1 MKVNRKTEILRRSTK
16 RYNILK
22 GGSGSGKSY
31 GATQVEVMKAFQN
44 KEKVLFVRKVARTL
58 RDSCFALT
66 KTVLSDS
73 GFKRGEDYQYNKTDM
88 SFEFSNGSQ
97 FIMAGLDDV
106 DKLKSIAG
114 ITRIF
119 IEEFDQL
126 EETDFTQ
133 LDLRLRGNHIFLPQI
148 TGAFNPVSVSH
159 WLKKRFFDNVNKET
173 TCIIESN
180 YKDNA
185 FLDQNYIDML
195 NRLVDIDENMHRIYV
210 LNEWGL
216 EDTSS
221 LFARD
226 FDRRKHVTSEN
237 LYNPNEDI
245 YLSFDLNYD
254 PTCTIIQGWN
264 VLKEYHIEGYTLP
277 MILGLITA
285 EYPVRFPQI
294 YVVNGDVSG
303 SHSRNIS
310 DNTTSYEIIKDTLSL
325 AWDNFH
331 VPNVNPS
338 HLSSRLLCNLALKH
352 MPVTVHESCVEL
364 ISDMEQVKVDERGSL
379 DVYKKNNPKR
389 SHWLDSWRYNI
400 HFEHHDLPKTMGL
413 TDKNGISGLR
423 EAFGN

>member
-1 MKVNRKTEILRRSTK
+1 MKVNRKTELLRRSTK

-22 GGSGSGKSY
+22 GGSGSGKSF

-44 KEKVLFVRKVARTL
+44 KEKTLFVRKVSRTL
-58 RDSCFALT
+58 RDSCFALC
-66 KTVLSDS
+66 KTVLSEG
-73 GFKRGEDYQYNKTDM
+73 GFVRGKDYQYNKTDM

-97 FIMAGLDDV
+97 FIMSGLDDV

-126 EETDFTQ
+126 EESDFTQ
-133 LDLRLRGNHIFLPQI
+133 LDLRLRGNHIYLPQI

-159 WLKKRFFDNVNKET
+159 WLKKRFFDNYNEET

-195 NRLVDIDENMHRIYV
+195 NRLVDIDPNMHRIYV

-216 EDTSS
+216 EDTSK

-237 LYNPNEDI
+237 LYSPQKDI
-245 YLSFDLNYD
+245 YLTFDLNYD
-254 PTCTIIQGWN
+254 PACLVVQMDEDGPI
-264 VLKEYHIEGYTLP
+264 VLREYHTKSYTLP
-277 MILGLITA
+277 MVLGDVMA
-285 EYPVRFPQI
+285 DYPASWPHV

-303 SHSRNIS
+303 NHSRNIS
-310 DNTTSYEIIKDTLSL
+310 DNTTSYEIIRDALALS
-325 AWDNFH
+325 WDNFH
-331 VPNVNPS
+331 VPSTNPS
-338 HLSSRLLCNLALKH
+338 QLSSRQLCNLVFKH
-352 MPVTVHESCVEL
+352 GKLRIHASCTQL
-364 ISDMEQVKVDERGSL
+364 ISDLEQVEVDDRGSL
-379 DVYKKNNPKR
+379 DPYKKEHPERSHLLDALRYHINYEYHDFPKR
-389 SHWLDSWRYNI
+389 LGMLNI
-400 HFEHHDLPKTMGL
+400 LNK
-413 TDKNGISGLR
+413 
-423 EAFGN
+423 